1 MYSIGHRC
9 CSFII
14 WGELCA
20 GGARHL
26 EGMFEVMK
34 AMKTQMEN
42 CMTKKRT
49 SSQGIV
55 EASFLTLSVSS

>member
-1 MYSIGHRC
+1 M
-9 CSFII
+9 II
-14 WGELCA
+14 WGEICA

-26 EGMFEVMK
+26 EVMLMFEVMK

-55 EASFLTLSVSS
+55 EASFLTMSVSS

>member
-14 WGELCA
+14 WGKLCA
-20 GGARHL
+20 GGGRHL
-26 EGMFEVMK
+26 EVMFEVMK

-42 CMTKKRT
+42 PMTKKGT
-49 SSQGIV
+49 SSQDIV
-55 EASFLTLSVSS
+55 EASFLTLSLSS